1 MNVQQGTLMETV
13 VLLHGIWMKPVIMRP
28 LAARLRTAGFNTCCF
43 SYPSVKKTPAQN
55 ARLLHE
61 YTDSLPGDRLHFVA
75 HSLGGIVLMHYFA
88 RFQEPR
94 PGRVVLLGSPL
105 RGSAYAEKFH
115 QLSLVRRALGNSTE
129 QGLLGDVPAWQGGRD
144 LGMVA
149 GTRNIGVG
157 NLLGR
162 AEQTND
168 GAVFLSET
176 QLPGL
181 TDHIS
186 LPVSHTGMLLS
197 ARVARQVIH
206 FLKNGCFLIDR

>member
-1 MNVQQGTLMETV
+1 METV
-13 VLLHGIWMKPVIMRP
+13 ILLHGIWMKPVIMQP
-28 LAARLRTAGFNTCCF
+28 LAARLRKAGFNTACF
-43 SYPSVKKTPAQN
+43 SYPSVKKSPAQN
-55 ARLLHE
+55 AQLLHE

-105 RGSAYAEKFH
+105 CGSAYAGKFH
-115 QLSLVRRALGNSTE
+115 QLPLVRQALGNSTE
-129 QGLLGDVPAWQGGRD
+129 QGLLGNVPAWQGGRD

-162 AEQTND
+162 AAQTND
-168 GAVFLSET
+168 GAVFLTET

-197 ARVARQVIH
+197 VRVARQVIH
-206 FLKNGCFLIDR
+206 FLKNGHFLIDS